1 MLGNP
6 VADDMGLDRWKKG
19 GPKPCF
25 VNVKAVYN
33 IASNDRGTK
42 VRKGD
47 GGSTVRCARDGCW
60 G

>member
-1 MLGNP
+1 
-6 VADDMGLDRWKKG
+6 MGLYLWKKG
-19 GPKPCF
+19 GPKPCL

-47 GGSTVRCARDGCW
+47 GRSTIRCARDGRW